1 MGPEISEM
9 LLSDRAQDSMPFV
22 WDGGWGAGEL
32 DGSMQIRMGVPDKG
46 ERTGFYVDSVPQ
58 QSISFS
64 LRHLEEDKRVVP
76 R

>member
-1 MGPEISEM
+1 MRDWG
-9 LLSDRAQDSMPFV
+9 R
-22 WDGGWGAGEL
+22 GAGEV
-32 DGSMQIRMGVPDKG
+32 DRSMQIRMGVPDKG